1 MNYKDTLNL
10 PKTDF
15 PMKADLPKRE
25 PQVLKFWEAK
35 DINRLIR
42 QKFAGKPKYILHDG
56 PPYANGDIHI
66 GHALNKTLKDIIV
79 KYKTM
84 RGYDAPYVPGWDC
97 HGLPVEHQL
106 FKELG
111 ISKSEIGQ
119 LEFRKKAEDYAMKYV
134 EVQKEQF
141 KRLGVFGDWDN
152 PYLTLK
158 PEYVAEIQ
166 SAFAKLVEGGYIYK
180 GVKPVNWCIK
190 CETALAEAEVEYEDH
205 TSPSIF
211 VKFKIKDPRIKDD
224 KHFLIIWTTTP
235 WTLVANVAIAV
246 HPEYFY
252 VEIKVG
258 DENYFVAEDLLNVVL
273 DKLNF
278 KNYKKIGNRKGKDL
292 EGLKY
297 IHPFIEREGKVVLA
311 DYVSNEEGTGCVHT
325 APGHGMEDYLTGQK
339 YKLPTLMPVD
349 EKGRFDDAA
358 GEFKGVNIFKANDA
372 IIDRLKKDGF
382 LLSSDKVTHSYPH
395 CWRCKEPVIFRA
407 TVQWFMN
414 VNHKDLRNK
423 TLETVKGVMWIPKIG
438 ENRIS
443 AMITNRPDWC
453 LSRQR
458 YWGVPIPAFYC
469 ENCKKPILNSQLINR
484 VAGLMEKEGS
494 NVWFTK
500 KAQELLPP
508 NFTCSC
514 GGNKFKVEEDIID
527 VWFDSGV
534 SHQAVLKKRGE
545 LQFPADLYLEGS
557 DQHRGWFQSAILT
570 SMPIDGCA
578 PFKCVLTHGFVV
590 DGEGRKMSKSQGN
603 VISPQDIIA
612 SYGADVLR
620 MWVASCDYY
629 EDIRI
634 SKEIIERTSEAY
646 RKIRNTC
653 RFIIGN
659 LYDFDPQNDKVAYG
673 ELLEIDRWAA
683 SKANSLLKGIT
694 KNYDE
699 FEFHK
704 VFRLIYN
711 FCTFELSSFYLDV
724 LKDRLYTYAP
734 NSKERRSCQTVIY
747 DVILILVKSLAPIAP
762 FTADEIWSKLPLA
775 KEDASVHT
783 SLWPEVREGC
793 IDKDLEARWDNILAL
808 RPYIMKAIEEKR
820 MSNLIGDSMEAS
832 VILYIKDSNKYNFL
846 RNYANEL
853 ASVFIVSDFKLE
865 NVKEYPKKDQGL
877 LEVGDVGVYVDKA
890 AGQKCQRCWNYSKSV
905 GSEPSHPN
913 LCSRCVEVLSRR

>member
-15 PMKADLPKRE
+15 PMKAQLPKRE
-25 PQVLKFWEAK
+25 PEILKFWDKIELYC
-35 DINRLIR
+35 LIR
-42 QKFAGKPKYILHDG
+42 KKFSGRPKYILHDG

-66 GHALNKTLKDIIV
+66 GHSLNKTLKDIIV

-111 ISKSEIGQ
+111 ISKSEVGQ
-119 LEFRKKAEDYAMKYV
+119 LEFRKKAADYALKYV

-141 KRLGVFGDWDN
+141 KRLGVFGDWEN

-158 PEYVAEIQ
+158 PEYVAEIVR
-166 SAFAKLVEGGYIYK
+166 AFAKLVEDGYIYK

-190 CETALAEAEVEYEDH
+190 CETALAEAEVGYEDH
-205 TSPSIF
+205 TSPSIYA
-211 VKFKIKDPRIKDD
+211 KFKIKDPKVEDD
-224 KHFLIIWTTTP
+224 KHYLIIWTTTP
-235 WTLVANVAIAV
+235 WTLVSNVAVAV

-258 DENYFVAEDLLNVVL
+258 DENFFVAEDLLNAVIE
-273 DKLNF
+273 KLNF
-278 KNYKKIGNRKGKDL
+278 KNYKKIGALKGKDL

-297 IHPFIEREGKVVLA
+297 IHPFSGREGKVVLA
-311 DYVSNEEGTGCVHT
+311 NYVSNEEGTGCVHT
-325 APGHGMEDYLTGQK
+325 APGHGQEDYLTGQK
-339 YKLPTLMPVD
+339 YGLPTIMPVD
-349 EKGRFDDAA
+349 EKGKFDKTA
-358 GEFKGVNIFKANDA
+358 GEFSELNVFKANAA
-372 IIDRLKKDGF
+372 IIERLKKDGN
-382 LLSSDKVTHSYPH
+382 LLYAGEITHSYPH

-414 VNHKDLRNK
+414 VDNKELRKN
-423 TLETVKGVMWIPKIG
+423 TLKVVKGVKWIPQIG
-438 ENRIS
+438 EKRIS

-469 ENCKKPILNSQLINR
+469 EDCKKPILDSRLINN
-484 VAGLMEKEGS
+484 VADLMEKDGS
-494 NVWFTK
+494 NIWFIKT
-500 KAQELLPP
+500 AEELLPP

-514 GGNKFKVEEDIID
+514 GGNKFKKEEDIID

-534 SHQAVLKKRGE
+534 SHQAVLKKRNE
-545 LQFPADLYLEGS
+545 LRFPADLYLEGS

-570 SMPIDGCA
+570 SMPIDNKA
-578 PFKCVLTHGFVV
+578 PFKGVLTHGFVV
-590 DGEGRKMSKSQGN
+590 DGEGRKMSKSLGN

-620 MWVASCDYY
+620 MWAASCDYY

-634 SKEIIERTSEAY
+634 SKEILERTSEAY

-653 RFIIGN
+653 RFIVGN
-659 LYDFDPQNDKVAYG
+659 LYDFNPRDNRIAYS
-673 ELLEIDRWAA
+673 ELLEIDKWAA
-683 SKANSLLKGIT
+683 SKANSLLEEIT
-694 KNYDE
+694 KAYDD

-711 FCTFELSSFYLDV
+711 FCTIELSSFYLDV

-734 NSKERRSCQTVIY
+734 NSKERRSCQTTIY
-747 DVILILVKSLAPIAP
+747 DVIFILVKSLAPIAP
-762 FTADEIWSKLPLA
+762 FTADEIWSKLPLV
-775 KEDASVHT
+775 DADKSVHT
-783 SLWPEVREGC
+783 SLWPEIREGY
-793 IDKDLEARWDNILAL
+793 IDKDIEERWDKILNL
-808 RPYIMKAIEEKR
+808 RPYVMKALEGKR

-832 VILYIKDSNKYNFL
+832 VTLYIKDANKYDFL
-846 RNYANEL
+846 RGYTNEL

-865 NVKEYPKKDQGL
+865 NVKEIPKDKKGL
-877 LEVGDVGVYVDKA
+877 LEVEDVGVYVDKA
-890 AGQKCQRCWNYSKSV
+890 AGQKCERCWNYSLSV
-905 GSEPSHPN
+905 GKDASHPK
-913 LCSRCVEVLSRR
+913 LCSRCVGVLSRR